1 MFSRALQRFTSSTIP
16 WTNSAPIIG
25 IMVSDYW
32 CDLCR
37 VVTRPAE
44 LTSTLSRILHKQK
57 VDVPSMYRPHGRYW
71 YTCGISMSGLGYFP
85 TKYLLDIFRLEGAR
99 CDAYHRAPDV
109 AGPCQ
114 CYHPFNSDRRRCPS
128 LRSLQFFSPSKRS
141 VDTLSEQDIS
151 FLFGCFA
158 GSTIFLVLSYL
169 FPAQESFVEETK
181 LAFGDDHPETK
192 QACDNDK
199 TSECSKRD
207 M

>member
-1 MFSRALQRFTSSTIP
+1 MLITVPPMLPGLANAITPSIPTGGAVHLYVRFNFS
-16 WTNSAPIIG
+16 
-25 IMVSDYW
+25 
-32 CDLCR
+32 
-37 VVTRPAE
+37 
-44 LTSTLSRILHKQK
+44 
-57 VDVPSMYRPHGRYW
+57 
-71 YTCGISMSGLGYFP
+71 
-85 TKYLLDIFRLEGAR
+85 
-99 CDAYHRAPDV
+99 
-109 AGPCQ
+109 
-114 CYHPFNSDRRRCPS
+114 
-128 LRSLQFFSPSKRS
+128 SPSKRS

-199 TSECSKRD
+199 TSECSKRE